1 MSRSCATG
9 AAQLAGD
16 QPRAANYSE
25 SRRTPVA
32 EPHFTFQ
39 DNERAKTAPSNDAL
53 TRRGRRSVECRLAR
67 KGGARQSVGSGRCMY
82 HSVNSLQRPAESKRI
97 RKQFSN
103 TLLGGVPGVRL

>member
-25 SRRTPVA
+25 SRRSPVA

-39 DNERAKTAPSNDAL
+39 VNERPNTAPNDAS
-53 TRRGRRSVECRLAR
+53 TRGGRRSVECRLSVQGPLI
-67 KGGARQSVGSGRCMY
+67 KGAVGWWW
-82 HSVNSLQRPAESKRI
+82 
-97 RKQFSN
+97 
-103 TLLGGVPGVRL
+103 